1 MNKGPI
7 LIRRIRQE
15 TIFFLKNHG
24 IVNIPHPPENGI
36 DLLSPPQVVFRFRW
50 ESSLRLLLPETLKQA
65 GNEQLN
71 KYKKKMEKYGAGKY
85 VIVMTNK
92 DLREIKLVELDAG
105 FHS

>member
-1 MNKGPI
+1 M
-7 LIRRIRQE
+7 
-15 TIFFLKNHG
+15 
-24 IVNIPHPPENGI
+24 
-36 DLLSPPQVVFRFRW
+36 
-50 ESSLRLLLPETLKQA
+50 KQA